1 MRDILVGD
9 GHGCAKFAGFGE
21 DVGVKEGFADDAH
34 SEVGHLLVDVNDA
47 SIRPGLLD
55 LFAVV
60 SHDLGITG
68 NMAWLE
74 GRSYELA
81 LVTVEI
87 TFATEDAVT
96 NCGAGGIMYGD
107 AFVEV
112 VGMFDQNAL
121 DVLWFVE

>member
-9 GHGCAKFAGFGE
+9 GHGCTKFAGFGE

-34 SEVGHLLVDVNDA
+34 GEVGHLLVDVNDA

-55 LFAVV
+55 LLAIV
-60 SHDLGITG
+60 SHDVGIAG

-81 LVTVEI
+81 LVAVEI
-87 TFATEDAVT
+87 AFATEDAVT
-96 NCGAGGIMYGD
+96 NGGAEGIMNGD

-112 VGMFDQNAL
+112 IGMFD
-121 DVLWFVE
+121 